1 MPSVI
6 KGANKVKQLNKKK
19 KTAADYYCLLSST
32 VKNGTDCARQSNPE
46 ELD

>member
-19 KTAADYYCLLSST
+19 KTAADYYCLI
-32 VKNGTDCARQSNPE
+32 VF
-46 ELD
+46 